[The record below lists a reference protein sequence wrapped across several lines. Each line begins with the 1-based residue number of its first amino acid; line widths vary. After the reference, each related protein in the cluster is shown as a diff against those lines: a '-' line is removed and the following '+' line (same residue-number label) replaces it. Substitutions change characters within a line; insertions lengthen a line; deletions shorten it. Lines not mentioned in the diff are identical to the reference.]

1 MWIGLDDTDSLLG
14 GCTTFTFHQLLSELD
29 CEILELRLV
38 RLFPFAQR
46 RTRGNAAVAAK
57 IIPREHTI
65 DDLERIWKEMI
76 EPLSGRIAD
85 SDHDNRKQYP
95 SDPGMVV
102 YQNDPDPEFY
112 WTAVRRQI
120 DYFPTPMRA
129 WGGWGMIGAAAACAW
144 AGTNATYESIAW
156 RKDVRAVDS
165 NALIEVDEIDGTF
178 LCRDPRLK
186 QGLLAP
192 RGPCP
197 VMFGLR
203 AFTVD
208 VAEYATKKIISAP
221 GTAEVINWR
230 IFKTNQAS
238 GDHLRMTHR
247 GKVEEIL
254 IKKGGH
260 VIVKL
265 EHDTLIAFGETG
277 EVKLLAQSL
286 VSGDHVQYVGLRSSD
301 GSIHLEGLRKTHSY
315 YQERPL
321 CVCGKRMKSMGKN
334 QGVRCPSC
342 KIISE
347 KQYESKLEYDSGSKW
362 LMPPLNARRHLSRLD
377 LNQNSHDL

>member
-14 GCTTFTFHQLLSELD
+14 GCTTYTFHQVLCELD

-38 RLFPFAQR
+38 RLYPFAQR

-57 IIPREHTI
+57 IIPKEQTI
-65 DDLERIWKEMI
+65 DDLDRIWTEMI
-76 EPLSGRIAD
+76 EPLKGKIAE
-85 SDHDNRKQYP
+85 SEHDNRKQYP
-95 SDPGMVV
+95 SEPGMVV
-102 YQNDPDPEFY
+102 YQNDPDPEYY

-120 DYFPTPMRA
+120 DYLPTPVRA

-144 AGTNATYESIAW
+144 KGTNATYESIAW
-156 RKDVRAVDS
+156 RKNMRAVDEK
-165 NALIEVDEIDGTF
+165 ALIEVDHIDGTF

-208 VAEYATKKIISAP
+208 IAESATKKLISAP
-221 GTAEVINWR
+221 GTAEIEGWR

-238 GDHLRMTHR
+238 GDHLAMIHK

-254 IKKGGH
+254 VKKGGH
-260 VIVKL
+260 VIVQL
-265 EHDTLIAFGETG
+265 EHDIVIAFGETG
-277 EVKLLAQSL
+277 DVKLLAQSL
-286 VSGDHVQYVGLRSSD
+286 VSGDCVEYVGLRASD

-315 YQERPL
+315 HQERPL
-321 CVCGKRMKSMGKN
+321 CSCGKRMKSMGKN
-334 QGVRCPSC
+334 QGSRCPSC
-342 KIISE
+342 RTII
-347 KQYESKLEYDSGSKW
+347 KKDYESKLEYDPEAKW
-362 LMPPLNARRHLSRLD
+362 TMPPLNARRHLSKLD